1 MSKGNDQVV
10 PAVPGTNVG
19 GHDTSG
25 VDGDKR
31 TERSGE
37 LLGTPD
43 HETSATTKAARE
55 LTTDQADFVAK
66 EVDRANREDLPRLGG
81 ENGPSNWT
89 PEEGGPPEFLA
100 NGAHVI
106 RPARGAVTTADVP
119 GTRAAPARVDK

>member
-1 MSKGNDQVV
+1 MSKDNDQVV

-25 VDGDKR
+25 VDGAKR

-43 HETSATTKAARE
+43 VEEGRFTEAHRE
-55 LTTDQADFVAK
+55 QTIEQADFVAK

-81 ENGPSNWT
+81 ETIPDDWKA
-89 PEEGGPPEFLA
+89 EKGGSPEFLDNA
-100 NGAHVI
+100 P
-106 RPARGAVTTADVP
+106 RARRSAGVTSADVQ
-119 GTRAAPARVDK
+119 GTKAQPR